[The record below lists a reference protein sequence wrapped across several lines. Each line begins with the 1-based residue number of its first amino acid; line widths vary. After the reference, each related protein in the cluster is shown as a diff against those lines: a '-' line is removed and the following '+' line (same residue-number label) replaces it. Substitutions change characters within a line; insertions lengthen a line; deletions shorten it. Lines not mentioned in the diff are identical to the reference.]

1 MSGKNIKDVKV
12 EKNKKPEFNGELV
25 TPDDVIMLTEKEV
38 REPITVKSYDKP
50 SRFLKRK
57 NIKKYSYT
65 RIVGAAGEELIPTQN
80 LKVISDHYSS
90 DTRKM
95 FTNVLLL
102 DPVSAP
108 AGTYRVGALF
118 EDGFELRLTLASQ
131 FEPTLGRELTKEEI
145 EMRLKT
151 TEGYPIYL
159 QILSKL
165 TTWKNDTNIEGL
177 AKDLEGVSL
186 AQGKAVGQII
196 PGIMDLQKEQLPI
209 AVEIVDADDV
219 GEPIVDAGLTQ
230 KLVAIKLKLDEEDKE
245 DEDVKDILRAD
256 EMVYTVRGMRGL
268 RRGSKWHGIS
278 PLEPI
283 VQISEA
289 LKRYYHLDAPLAMV
303 SSYITKQLLKVKP
316 DNFDKNLQTRVQEFM
331 TKLYKANT
339 WAMAMPDWYDGLDQ
353 IKPEVDWD
361 MFDGVE
367 QKLAAVSLAQ
377 LGVPKS
383 SQNREQELNRD
394 IATIQAIQFVRFVRK
409 PAEKLIKTD
418 LETQLFNPLL
428 SHLCQK
434 PLSQIPVRIEI
445 VRKVP
450 ENGDIDTLFDP
461 LSKEKNDDMN
471 SGNIMQNQSKTD
483 VTTPIG
489 TPKPNGQPT
498 SKAAL

>member
-1 MSGKNIKDVKV
+1 MASRNVKEVKV
-12 EKNKKPEFNGELV
+12 EKNTSGEFNGELV
-25 TPDDVIMLTEKEV
+25 TPDNVIMMTEKEI
-38 REPITVKSYDKP
+38 REPITVTSYEKV

-57 NIKKYSYT
+57 KVKNYNYT
-65 RIVGAAGEELIPTQN
+65 KIVGAAGEELIPIQN
-80 LKVISDHYSS
+80 LKVISDHYST
-90 DTRKM
+90 DTRTM

-131 FEPTLGRELTKEEI
+131 FDPTLGRELTKDEI
-145 EMRLKT
+145 QMRLKT
-151 TEGYPIYL
+151 TDGYQSYI

-165 TTWKNDTNIEGL
+165 ITWKNDVNIEGL

-196 PGIMDLQKEQLPI
+196 PGIMDLPPQALPI

-219 GEPIVDAGLTQ
+219 GDPIVDAGLTQ
-230 KLVAIKLKLDEEDKE
+230 KLVAIKLKLDDEDTEE
-245 DEDVKDILRAD
+245 EDVKDILRAD
-256 EMVYTVRGMRGL
+256 EMVYVVRGMRGL

-303 SSYITKQLLKVKP
+303 SSYITKQLLKVKS

-361 MFDGVE
+361 MFNGIE

-383 SQNREQELNRD
+383 AVNREQDLNRD

-409 PAEKLIKTD
+409 PAEQLIKND
-418 LETQLFNPLL
+418 LESQLFNPLFA
-428 SHLCQK
+428 HLCGK
-434 PLSQIPVRIEI
+434 PLSQIPVRVEV
-445 VRKVP
+445 VRKMP

-461 LSKEKNDDMN
+461 LAQSKNEDMN
-471 SGNIMQNQSKTD
+471 SGNIMQNQSQTD

-489 TPKPNGQPT
+489 TPKQT
-498 SKAAL
+498 V